1 MQLKI
6 SLKELAQLFLK
17 LGTIGFGGPAAH
29 IALMHKEVV
38 QKKNWFTD
46 QEFIKLVGAT
56 HLIPGPNSTEL
67 AIHIGHK
74 LRGWKGLF
82 TAGIC
87 FITPAVIITGC
98 IAFFYKSYGH
108 LPVIQPFIKGT
119 FPAII
124 TIIICAIFPMVK
136 QTTRN
141 NHLTLLGILILIA
154 SLFKINEI
162 LLIGGAACVGIIYSK
177 INNKTLKKQ
186 SLLFIFSGSSKI
198 KLGITT
204 LSSFKMATLFLKIG
218 AILYGSGYVL
228 FAFLEDELVKPGFL
242 SEQQLID
249 AITIGQFTPGPV
261 FSAVTFIGYQLKG
274 IEGAIISTC
283 AIFLPS
289 FLFVGLLK
297 IILSKLEKSVTFSHL
312 LDAVNTASLALIIST
327 CIELSIS
334 NLQNWSSILVSL
346 VSLYLLTNY
355 NKINSAFIILA
366 AGITGY
372 FIL

>member
-1 MQLKI
+1 MNSNT
-6 SLKELAQLFLK
+6 SLKEIAFLFIK

-29 IALMHKEVV
+29 IALMQKEVV
-38 QKKNWFTD
+38 QKRRWFTE
-46 QEFIKLVGAT
+46 QEFLNLIGAT

-74 LRGWKGLF
+74 LNGWRGLLV
-82 TAGIC
+82 AGIC

-124 TIIICAIFPMVK
+124 AIIISAIFPMVK

-141 NHLTLLGILILIA
+141 VHLSILGILILIA
-154 SLFKINEI
+154 SLFRINEI
-162 LLIGGAACVGIIYSK
+162 FLIGGAACVGIAYSN
-177 INNKTLKKQ
+177 IHLKTSKKQ
-186 SLLFIFSGSSKI
+186 STLFLFSAIGKI
-198 KLGITT
+198 KLGVTT
-204 LSSFKMATLFLKIG
+204 LTSFKMAIIFLKIG

-242 SEQQLID
+242 SEKQLID

-312 LDAVNTASLALIIST
+312 LEAVNTASLALITAT
-327 CIELSIS
+327 CIELSKN
-334 NLQNWSSILVSL
+334 NLQNWSSILVTL

-355 NKINSAFIILA
+355 KKINSAFIILA